1 MLAQLVAAGQAQA
14 VGGGAGSA
22 NSSHDRA
29 QRTHRDSRRRSS
41 VASHTSSPA
50 PTAVRAYRRGSNAS
64 NASTATSGTRFST
77 LNRASTSSSKWAQ
90 YDKRTRS
97 QGSSKRFAASLS
109 AVGAGAGAG
118 AGIGAAIR
126 NMASHPPI
134 IAEPLVGIGAV
145 PATGGGGAV
154 RPLDSMSLDSPTPP
168 PVRASMRDE
177 DDYDIDTI
185 PSLGGGVFTNLRTQ
199 LESAEDSKEAAG
211 DDDDDN
217 SNNAAARTALARNA
231 SSGSTALQT
240 IAYLVQGEPGVAGPA
255 PAADS
260 DDTSVPNPHDDNSG
274 AGAGAGVTTT
284 QRTKPTPLV
293 TSAFAT
299 SDAPPAPLTG
309 LKAAAGA
316 VRRLGAV
323 PSPTPPSCSV
333 VQHLIHG
340 NSLPPFLL
348 QAQRGARFKRR
359 MFGYSHRSLTPE
371 GRVKSDVPR
380 EPATCK
386 NMGCMRGCI
395 LSPDGR
401 FLRYMCV
408 VVCGVWC
415 CCVVSPVSLRR
426 LCQVV
431 GCCVRLLP
439 RVDCLSCPLCRRL
452 PRTVPAWAQHCGLD
466 LRGFLLPGHCS
477 HVCDRLCTPWCPCR

>member
-145 PATGGGGAV
+145 PATGGGGGGAV
-154 RPLDSMSLDSPTPP
+154 RPLDSLSLDSPTPP
-168 PVRASMRDE
+168 PLRASMRDE
-177 DDYDIDTI
+177 EEYDVDAI
-185 PSLGGGVFTNLRTQ
+185 PSLGDGGVFTDLRTQ
-199 LESAEDSKEAAG
+199 LESAEDSKEVAG
-211 DDDDDN
+211 DDDDYYDN
-217 SNNAAARTALARNA
+217 SNNSGSGGAVAARRALARNA
-231 SSGSTALQT
+231 SSGSTALQMG
-240 IAYLVQGEPGVAGPA
+240 AYLVQGAPGVAGRA

-260 DDTSVPNPHDDNSG
+260 DDTSVPNPHDDNAG
-274 AGAGAGVTTT
+274 AGAGAGAATM
-284 QRTKPTPLV
+284 QRTKPAPLV

-299 SDAPPAPLTG
+299 RDAPPAPLTG

-323 PSPTPPSCSV
+323 PSSTPPSCSV

-340 NSLPPFLL
+340 SSLPSLCFYRHNVAPGL
-348 QAQRGARFKRR
+348 RGECLVIPTAPSHPKAASNLMCHVSQPHAR
-359 MFGYSHRSLTPE
+359 TW
-371 GRVKSDVPR
+371 
-380 EPATCK
+380 AA
-386 NMGCMRGCI
+386 
-395 LSPDGR
+395 
-401 FLRYMCV
+401 CV
-408 VVCGVWC
+408 AAY
-415 CCVVSPVSLRR
+415 
-426 LCQVV
+426 
-431 GCCVRLLP
+431 
-439 RVDCLSCPLCRRL
+439 CPLMD
-452 PRTVPAWAQHCGLD
+452 A
-466 LRGFLLPGHCS
+466 S
-477 HVCDRLCTPWCPCR
+477 